1 MENGLADCQ
10 QNAGGN
16 SGADYACHIG
26 THSVHQQEVAGIL
39 CLADLLRNSA
49 TINGQRELFLID
61 TGASTSMLDKKL
73 CDEAKIYYMATGLEV
88 IGVDGTSI
96 PLKTTGRIPFTLDSI
111 PYSASFAVQ
120 DMTSLRRATGKNV
133 RGLIGSDVLG
143 FYRLTVDFKTCELR

>member
-1 MENGLADCQ
+1 MKRTLLYFLLAFI
-10 QNAGGN
+10 AVIL
-16 SGADYACHIG
+16 AACELNKTKPGKIIFDR
-26 THSVHQQEVAGIL
+26 VPFVY
-39 CLADLLRNSA
+39 A

-73 CDEAKIYYMATGLEV
+73 CDEVKIYYMSTGLEV

-120 DMTSLRRATGKNV
+120 DMTSLRRATGKD
-133 RGLIGSDVLG
+133 LSD
-143 FYRLTVDFKTCELR
+143 RMCWDFTG